1 MSPSSSSFLIRGL
14 FLLAVLTLEVIW
26 ITYRFDFN
34 ITLGNQHPD
43 PATQLIKQASLFLR
57 VMAAFAGSALI
68 IFSPRLMAIF
78 RDMRNHQAT
87 HPWRLWLLAHG
98 LVFSGFALVSAF
110 VYAALIDSE
119 NISAA
124 LLAGWII
131 LGGSTLGL
139 WLIALAPFR
148 FWRALA
154 HREYVSLLL
163 GGVAGLVSGAAA
175 QLSQSLWQSFTL
187 AEMTLWLVHRMLGL
201 IYSDVAYDAGSRIL
215 GTPYFQVDIAPQC
228 SGYEGIS
235 LITAFLAVYLWAFR
249 ARLRF
254 PRALWLF
261 PLGILAIWL
270 ANVGRITLLVA
281 LGTSFSSDIAIQ
293 GFHSQAGW
301 ITFILVA
308 FGLIALSHRRQFFMA
323 AASKET
329 KGSMPQNA
337 SMAAAL
343 VTPLLA
349 LLMTAMFIS
358 ALSSGFELLYPLKVV
373 VIAAVL
379 YHFRRVYSGLD
390 WEWSWPAMLIGIAV
404 FLMWMLLEPATGNDK
419 TALAKGLEELPAGL
433 AAAWLA
439 FRVLGSTITIPLAE
453 ELAFRGYLI
462 HKLIRTDFENVRP
475 GQFTWPSF
483 LVSSVLFGLLHG
495 RWLAGTLAGMGFALA
510 LYRRGRLADAIVAHI
525 TANALIAAC
534 VLYLANWS
542 LWS

>member
-1 MSPSSSSFLIRGL
+1 MSPASSSFLARGF
-14 FLLAVLTLEVIW
+14 FLLAILALEVIW

-34 ITLGNQHPD
+34 LTFGNPHPD
-43 PATQLIKQASLFLR
+43 PATQLIQKASVLLK

-68 IFSPRLMAIF
+68 IVSPRWKAIF
-78 RDMRNHQAT
+78 RALRNHQAI
-87 HPWRLWLLAHG
+87 HSWLLWLLAHV
-98 LVFSGFALVSAF
+98 LVFGGFAAASSF
-110 VYAALIDSE
+110 VYAALANSE

-124 LLAGWII
+124 LLAGWAM

-148 FWRALA
+148 FWRTLA
-154 HREYVSLLL
+154 HREYMSLLL
-163 GGVAGLVSGAAA
+163 GGIAGLASGITA
-175 QLSQSLWQSFTL
+175 QLSQSLWESFTL
-187 AEMTLWLVHRMLGL
+187 AELTLRLVRRMLGL
-201 IYSDVAYDAGSRIL
+201 MYSDVAYDAGGKIL
-215 GTPYFQVDIAPQC
+215 GTPHFQIEIAPQC

-281 LGTSFSSDIAIQ
+281 LGTSFSADIAVQ

-301 ITFILVA
+301 MAFILVA

-323 AASKET
+323 AEGKET
-329 KGSMPQNA
+329 DGSRPQNTA
-337 SMAAAL
+337 MAAAL
-343 VTPLLA
+343 IVPLLA
-349 LLMTAMFIS
+349 LLLAAMFTS
-358 ALSSGFELLYPLKVV
+358 ALSSGFELLYPVKVV
-373 VIAAVL
+373 VVAAVL
-379 YHFRRVYSGLD
+379 YHFRKAYRGLG
-390 WEWSWPAMLIGIAV
+390 WEWSWPAAFIGVLV
-404 FLMWMLLEPATGNDK
+404 FLTWMLLEPVAGSDQ
-419 TALAKGLEELPAGL
+419 TALKKSLNELPAGL

-439 FRVLGSTITIPLAE
+439 FRLLGSTLMVPVAE
-453 ELAFRGYLI
+453 ELAFRGYLL
-462 HKLIRTDFENVRP
+462 HKLIRTDFENIRL

-510 LYRRGRLADAIVAHI
+510 LYRRGRLTDAMVAHI
-525 TANALIAAC
+525 TANALIAVC
-534 VLYLANWS
+534 VLFLGRWN